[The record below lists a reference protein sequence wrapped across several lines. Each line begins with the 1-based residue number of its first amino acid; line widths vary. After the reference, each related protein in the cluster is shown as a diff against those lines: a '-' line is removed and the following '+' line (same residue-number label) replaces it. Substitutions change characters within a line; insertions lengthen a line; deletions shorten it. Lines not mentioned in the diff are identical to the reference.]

1 MTDALPF
8 LAAFFI
14 LCGVGALAAWLA
26 PVRWNAGLLA
36 TIGSLAALL
45 LLVTGAALLI
55 GDASFQIEL
64 WPALALG
71 TLKLEADKLSAL
83 FLFVLGLVFLP
94 VSLFSAFYLEKYA
107 KLYSLRYFSVLY
119 FTLFASIVLVLI
131 ASDAI
136 TFLVAWEAMSVVSY
150 LLVAFET
157 DHEESAHAGF
167 VMLAM
172 SDAGTVAVAVA
183 FILIAGGGG
192 SVGFRR
198 DAIGR
203 VGARRGHGVGR
214 TSPSYSRGVVFEA
227 GERGVRV

>member
-1 MTDALPF
+1 MTDTLPF

-55 GDASFQIEL
+55 GDASFRIEL

-192 SVGFRR
+192 SVDF
-198 DAIGR
+198 DAMRSG
-203 VGARRGHGVGR
+203 GSALGEGMAW
-214 TSPSYSRGVVFEA
+214 VVLTHLIHEGSFLRLA
-227 GERGVRV
+227 SVA